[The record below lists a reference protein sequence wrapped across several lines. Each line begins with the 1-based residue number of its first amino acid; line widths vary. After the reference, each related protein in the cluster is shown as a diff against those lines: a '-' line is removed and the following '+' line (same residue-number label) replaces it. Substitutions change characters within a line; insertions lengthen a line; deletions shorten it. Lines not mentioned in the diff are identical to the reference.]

1 MYFSILVIVKISFDM
16 WNAILR
22 HTVEIYFEYL

>member
-16 WNAILR
+16 CIAILR
-22 HTVEIYFEYL
+22 HTMEIYFEYL